1 MNSSDPRETF
11 LLDAWFAD
19 VCRRAL
25 KVCRRVL
32 LLLDTMVAVGNELD
46 HQVLLLDPLVTMTIA

>member
-1 MNSSDPRETF
+1 MPARE
-11 LLDAWFAD
+11 AWF
-19 VCRRAL
+19 VHNPSKGSLVRAIEL
-25 KVCRRVL
+25 DHQVL

>member
-1 MNSSDPRETF
+1 MPGLQTCVDVHSR
-11 LLDAWFAD
+11 FAD